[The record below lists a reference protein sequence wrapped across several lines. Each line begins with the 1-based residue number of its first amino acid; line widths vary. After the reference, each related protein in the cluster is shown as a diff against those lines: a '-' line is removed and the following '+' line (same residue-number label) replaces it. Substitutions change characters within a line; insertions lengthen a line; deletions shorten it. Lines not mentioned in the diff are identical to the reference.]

1 MVIVAVFGLRATVQ
15 TQALMALLV
24 VLLAATAH
32 VALKPFDVKILDKL
46 ELYGLLTAFTT
57 LYFGTFTRHIF
68 THRGHRGHRGH
79 CRHTDFVSHS

>member
-1 MVIVAVFGLRATVQ
+1 MSRKISMVIVAVFGLRATVQ

-57 LYFGTFTRHIF
+57 LYFGTFTHHF
-68 THRGHRGHRGH
+68 
-79 CRHTDFVSHS
+79 